1 MYTYIGQ
8 SSTQPDYL
16 VGMTF
21 SLILINF
28 LTLKNSRTL
37 SITAAYLEYAFY
49 IYSNACKLW
58 KTTA

>member
-8 SSTQPDYL
+8 SSTPPDYL

-28 LTLKNSRTL
+28 LTLKNSRAL
-37 SITAAYLEYAFY
+37 SITAAYLKYAFY
-49 IYSNACKLW
+49 IYSNARNLW